1 MREKVIID
9 CDTGIDDALALVLM
23 LSRPEID
30 VIGIT
35 TVAGNVSIDNT
46 TRNTCNVV
54 HLLGRDD
61 IRIARGE
68 GRPLEREPLH
78 ASGVH
83 GVSGLRGY
91 DFASDYSGNLIDMPA
106 VEYMRELLTG
116 SDEGV
121 TVLSIGPL
129 TNVARLI
136 MTYPEVKGRIR
147 RIVFMGTSY
156 HSGNPTPLATFNVLV
171 DPEAFRIV
179 AFSGIEFVACP
190 LDTARNAVIEPEEIE
205 LIGHM
210 GTPVARFAYGILSG
224 YGLSHIQKD
233 EVISS
238 ENEEEISENRLK
250 AARDEKAGL
259 LDPVTAAF
267 IISPGLFKTSKYY
280 CDVECK
286 GEITTGFTFID
297 KEDYY
302 RKEEDE
308 RNLTLIEDVDRD
320 GFIDLFLDSIG
331 RYEERSD
338 D

>member
-23 LSRPEID
+23 LSRPETE

-61 IRIARGE
+61 IKIARGASC
-68 GRPLEREPLH
+68 PLMREPLR

-91 DFASDYSGNLIDMPA
+91 DFAEDFSGNLLDIEA
-106 VEYMRELLTG
+106 VEYMRSLLLSS
-116 SDEGV
+116 SDKV
-121 TVLSIGPL
+121 TILAVAPL
-129 TNVARLI
+129 TNIARLL
-136 MTYPEVKGRIR
+136 MTYPEVKDRIR

-190 LDTARNAVIEPEEIE
+190 LDTARHAVIENSEIE
-205 LIGHM
+205 DIGHRESE
-210 GTPVARFAYGILSG
+210 VARFVYGILSG
-224 YGLSHIQKD
+224 YGLSRIRKD
-233 EVISS
+233 EVISE
-238 ENEEEISENRLK
+238 ENEEVISENRLK
-250 AARDEKAGL
+250 AAREEKAAL
-259 LDPVTAAF
+259 LDPAAAAF
-267 IISPGLFKTSKYY
+267 VVRPELFRCSKYY

-302 RKEEDE
+302 KKSDEE
-308 RNLTLIEDVDRD
+308 RNLTLIEDMDRE
-320 GFIDLFLDSIG
+320 GFIRLFMDSID
-331 RYEERSD
+331 RYGECL
-338 D
+338 

>member
-23 LSRPEID
+23 LSRPEIE

-61 IRIARGE
+61 IRIAKGE
-68 GRPLEREPLH
+68 SKPLEREPMR

-91 DFASDYSGNLIDMPA
+91 DFADDYSGNLLDIPA
-106 VEYMRELLTG
+106 VEYMRELLLG
-116 SDEGV
+116 SEEEV
-121 TVLSIGPL
+121 TMLSIGPL
-129 TNVARLI
+129 TNVAKLI
-136 MTYPEVKGRIR
+136 MTYPELKDRIR

-205 LIGHM
+205 RIGHQ
-210 GTPVARFAYGILSG
+210 GTPVSEFVYGILSG
-224 YGLSHIQKD
+224 YGLSHIQEG
-233 EVISS
+233 EVVST
-238 ENEEEISENRLK
+238 ENEEEISENRIK
-250 AARDEKAGL
+250 AALNEKAAL
-259 LDPVTAAF
+259 LDPATAAF
-267 IISPGLFKTSKYY
+267 VISPGLFKTSKYY

-302 RKEEDE
+302 RKGEED
-308 RNLTLIEDVDRD
+308 RNLTLIEDMDRD
-320 GFIDLFLDSIG
+320 GFIDLFFDSIS
-331 RYEERSD
+331 RYEDFRR
-338 D
+338 